1 MHTEVAYLSIHAFWR
16 GDIHIENTSC
26 HVFIDNV
33 TPKDSYFVVDLL
45 INVPVYCKMYCACI
59 CCMMLFLK

>member
-1 MHTEVAYLSIHAFWR
+1 MYKKNSKSKNLSKNCSRPPFLADIKHTEVAYLSIHAFGR

-33 TPKDSYFVVDLL
+33 TPKDSYFVV
-45 INVPVYCKMYCACI
+45 
-59 CCMMLFLK
+59 